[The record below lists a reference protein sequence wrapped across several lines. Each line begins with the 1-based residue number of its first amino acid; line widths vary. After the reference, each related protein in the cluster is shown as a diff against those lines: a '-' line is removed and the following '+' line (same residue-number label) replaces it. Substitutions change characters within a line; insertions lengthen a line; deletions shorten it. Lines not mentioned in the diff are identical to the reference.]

1 MEEDGVP
8 QQHADPG
15 NYIIDCLGRTYR
27 APCTLIIFVNSS
39 NHPRE
44 PALFYSLSADEEV
57 EV

>member
-27 APCTLIIFVNSS
+27 APRTLIIFVNSS

-44 PALFYSLSADEEV
+44 SALSYSLSADEEV